1 MGITAALKVIFL
13 LFGRVTG
20 GNLLTS
26 GSAGVGWG
34 GRVQGRFPPTA
45 PARRILAAADGCFLA
60 RGLSER
66 GETWEEPS
74 WIVD

>member
-26 GSAGVGWG
+26 RSAGG
-34 GRVQGRFPPTA
+34 GRG
-45 PARRILAAADGCFLA
+45 G
-60 RGLSER
+60 
-66 GETWEEPS
+66 GEGEVPS
-74 WIVD
+74 HHPDWKNFGSGGWLFFGEGAF

>member
-26 GSAGVGWG
+26 RAVEGWAGGDAGKVPSHRPNSKNFGSG
-34 GRVQGRFPPTA
+34 GR
-45 PARRILAAADGCFLA
+45 LFLA